1 MRLLIHFLA
10 VISLFLL
17 VTQQKAFATTFAY
30 FTGVEGKITK
40 LDTDTNAVTQ
50 LTLKMPDNTTLDSIL
65 GSDTV
70 NNYIYISHCS
80 RLGPCKVGIYG
91 LKTLDFIKELPLTSL
106 SPNIQMLIYPDG
118 SKFLINY
125 LLPGSGGEKGGYTT
139 DLYDGK
145 TLNEIRNLSISFGLY
160 KVMFSKDGKKIYSII
175 GGDYAK
181 VDTIDSTT
189 YEILVS
195 KDLTQIW
202 RKKPEVFSSGIE
214 SFGSGKILIFEN
226 VKTARDLPTKLDLY
240 TYDIGSKTISPKVST
255 GLKGDSVLIQDGT
268 KIIFD
273 ENQVIRKTIEGE
285 SEVTGFKS
293 LGSLHIYDVAT
304 GNQLGL
310 ITFQVQGH
318 GEIIGIR
325 PAGDRLYYQSKGE
338 TEGTSIITVMDI
350 KDYSVVTTIS
360 LSFDVLSV
368 VFFDE

>member
-30 FTGVEGKITK
+30 FTGLEGKITK

-50 LTLKMPDNTTLDSIL
+50 LTLKIPDNTTLDSIL

-118 SKFLINY
+118 SKNLINY
-125 LLPGSGGEKGGYTT
+125 LLPGSGGKRGGYTT

-145 TLNEIRNLSISFGLY
+145 TLNEIKNLSITFGLY
-160 KVMFSKDGKKIYSII
+160 KIMFSKDGKKIYSII
-175 GGDYAK
+175 GGDDAK
-181 VDTIDSTT
+181 VDTVDSAT

-214 SFGSGKILIFEN
+214 SFGSGKVLIFEN
-226 VKTARDLPTKLDLY
+226 VKTEKGLPDKLDLFV
-240 TYDIGSKTISPKVST
+240 YDIENGAVSPKIPT
-255 GLKGDSVLIQDGT
+255 GLQGDAVLMSNGA

-273 ENQVIRKTIEGE
+273 ENQDIRKVIAGKDRLL
-285 SEVTGFKS
+285 GFKS
-293 LGSLHIYDVAT
+293 LGRLHIYDVAT

-310 ITFQVQGH
+310 ITFQAQVD
-318 GEIIGIR
+318 GEVIGIR

-360 LSFDVLSV
+360 LPFDVLSV